1 MEANERTTDES
12 RDSVD
17 EVEGSTVIEVNELE
31 EMKKRVK
38 KSKEEAQDFQNKLK
52 YLLADFDNYRKQIDK
67 QATMKREVD
76 KSELLLK
83 VIQIYDEYVAAMPTI
98 EKGNCSP
105 TVLEGL
111 NSLLKNFENL
121 LKLEGVSEIED
132 IGTDFDPNIHDA
144 ISYKPIESDIPD
156 NTIIEVVRKGYMLN
170 DKILRP
176 SLVILSK
183 KIVKN
188 KDTNYVE
195 KE

>member
-1 MEANERTTDES
+1 MRTLVPT
-12 RDSVD
+12 
-17 EVEGSTVIEVNELE
+17 STQTF
-31 EMKKRVK
+31 MM
-38 KSKEEAQDFQNKLK
+38 Q
-52 YLLADFDNYRKQIDK
+52 
-67 QATMKREVD
+67 
-76 KSELLLK
+76 
-83 VIQIYDEYVAAMPTI
+83 
-98 EKGNCSP
+98 
-105 TVLEGL
+105 
-111 NSLLKNFENL
+111 
-121 LKLEGVSEIED
+121 
-132 IGTDFDPNIHDA
+132 

>member
-1 MEANERTTDES
+1 MEANERPTDES

-31 EMKKRVK
+31 EMKKEVK

-98 EKGNCSP
+98 EKANCSP